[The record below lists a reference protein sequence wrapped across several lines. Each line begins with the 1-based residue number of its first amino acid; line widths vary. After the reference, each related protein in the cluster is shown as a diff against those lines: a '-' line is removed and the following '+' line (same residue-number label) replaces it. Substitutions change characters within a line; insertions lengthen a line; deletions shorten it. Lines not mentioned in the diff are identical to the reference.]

1 MTFLG
6 AESMNPV
13 ALQIGTL
20 IGLFIKEKD
29 GYLFNN
35 KWFNNPWDYI
45 SAIPSNPQMLELL
58 TTLMTSAEG
67 NAVGVSRTMLN
78 RTWYPILNPLAGDG
92 NNDTPTGIYIVAT
105 KPVDGVPTE
114 LGIGSLYEWKYES
127 FSILPYAYFP
137 ILKLPATKS
146 GSFAFIL
153 GQDGHPVETGI
164 NITGSNG
171 VFNTGNGLASLS
183 FDGFQAASE
192 IYFKEGK
199 YPSLNLT
206 FLNLKLPGEKQG
218 SNRSLFDLI
227 YNASVQQSITVALSV
242 LGSQLSQLEGGA
254 ATAGKMINSILE
266 LLGLLGPVP
275 GIDWEALV
283 KDPSAAAR
291 VFTLW
296 LQNIGNDNAILKE
309 WLNDWY
315 CLFNGIEA
323 GDKMY
328 VTGDGTRAKPF
339 NVKLLSAKFA
349 DTMSVNF
356 AFTFAALKTPAG
368 ILQLFPGF
376 NIGTSPILPIASMP
390 EFGITVSAEVE
401 VLRYDINTQNGG
413 AASITL
419 FPGYSI
425 MATAANTVPGKPLFA
440 VADLVRTG
448 GVADDPN
455 PPGLSL
461 GSMNIGFVYDKDTA
475 TSAVPSPN
483 FRLYEVQTAIGAW
496 PLIDLSNFNVEALE
510 QAIAPAVSAAIKA
523 FFGNDKYALAFT
535 AVLGIDPPSSYQGEW
550 PLKNKMLLSPEELPL
565 LIKNPFAAIGA
576 YYSRCLTTKDANDK
590 PLFEYLVPDYSTLL
604 GSESTTVVGKG
615 TEKDPWQIQLF
626 KVGTADIKL
635 AMWNPDTD
643 LLAMAFDFSIPL
655 PFSAVTAVFNLRAA
669 IMVMQ
674 LPGNQ
679 GQGTWNAAWMQ
690 AVTGKL
696 AIRSSKDEKL
706 QTPSLGGVSIAATDV
721 YVQGG
726 WKNTGSFFVVAGIDE
741 LQMNSSA
748 GVVQLG
754 NIEFST
760 VGWGVEQ
767 LKQFAPA
774 IVNGLGLLMLENG
787 GTIGVLITTTLGML
801 PNLNKIFDGHEHPE
815 YKFPIPEYF
824 ILPEGWPI
832 FTLIDFANPWNDVH
846 EQLSSL
852 FRNGDFM
859 NPLMQ
864 LVGWGLTGIL
874 PGAPDIIPIGTLGD
888 PWSVTIPEAW
898 NIELLAWVQDGQA
911 GVGVQ
916 KQLAVSASENVEIAS
931 VIRLDVPTFYVLPQK
946 VHLNLPDNRRV
957 LMGRAIFEADNHP
970 SLSFVNHIQNP
981 DIPAPLIDAGGLVID
996 KVQFGFFVQL
1006 INGELA
1012 LIPIFRFLHSRLK
1025 DTEVFRDIE
1034 LIPVPGKPQ
1043 FTSNDAMDAF
1053 NSLVNAMMD
1062 KLSDTIQ
1069 KEGFKQLQAFL
1080 DVLQLYNMLDVM
1092 IDEDTKA
1099 KTYSF
1104 NPGGWASL
1112 LANPGG
1118 YLFQRTK
1125 EILQTGQLCAD
1136 LIKAVAQL
1144 VGREDFKLPAVWQG
1158 LQYLLQSLD
1167 LVKEYSGYFIP
1178 QFNAWLALFNRPI
1191 EYLSASVSKLFN
1203 SPDLIKEL
1211 VTNISKLISLSKD
1224 ENDLRKFF
1232 SVDTSGYIITITI
1245 PTDKIIS
1252 IGDELRLFFDMVIDV
1267 NALTITNSLALG
1279 TNTLDSALAFQWT
1292 PAYKDGKLTNDF
1304 GFYLITLPG
1313 SPQAFAPLQL
1323 WPFPEDKQKYIQQIG
1338 YQVPMTLL
1346 SSFSVKYLNDYVAPQ
1361 NPAVNNIFK
1370 VLGLTSTV
1378 EGKELIRPLTGIFM
1392 NPVGWLLSPE
1402 VLGNGSGSVDLTKL
1416 GHLLYA
1422 VTGAVV
1428 IKNGDIELK
1437 GYEHEG
1443 KKDGVQLTGLPW
1455 GVSFYVFANTE
1466 EGANLG
1472 GAFSPT
1478 LPSPAPQI
1486 KLTGGIGFGTP
1497 NGVAVSGSIDMSYNL
1512 GKGSTGTTDNTL
1524 GIKAAYAKRAF
1535 TLTAYANSNEY
1546 ALLPFGGLNQF
1557 LNEGIAG
1564 VLLTI
1569 IGDKLFAA
1577 YHDYVIK
1584 NPTTPLKTF
1593 VESIETVT
1601 GITDGTKLFNFF
1613 DAIYKDPLGQFTEAN
1628 IVKTLPNINKFVTQ
1642 ILTLKG
1648 FKVTDDNKLLI
1659 YEHTFESL
1667 PGAKVVMKIGLD
1679 TIGGKNVFGIWLEPV
1694 ATFSWIAFGL
1704 NKTGVGVVM
1713 PVDYQNPQIQYEVN
1727 IAVGAN
1733 FTSFGIPNSPEPVLT
1748 FGLSGNLASLNGPN
1762 LKFYPVKVSNDTGTL
1777 LIELLPN
1784 PQLQIVG
1791 RQNVTTEQ
1799 WMINFGVDFLVPFAA
1814 NMALGVTAI
1823 KNWLN
1828 TAKIGNVTGIPGK
1841 VLVDWGLLVKETD
1854 KYYLANLKTAFNLN
1868 DPIGIVT
1875 KLIFSALN
1883 LLDGQLVVPIKGHG
1897 IYVQSEKK
1905 GDQTRYG
1912 LRIQITDI
1920 EVGSSQDKDGSKL
1933 TFQLG
1938 KYYGSQD
1945 KDNNWTGLKSEPGVV
1960 VYFIN
1965 RNTVSNSMSFMPK
1978 FELISIGLDF
1988 GGANAQSPLINTKGV
2003 TIQKIEPRV
2012 YVSLDF
2018 DGSITTD
2025 FGAGVMLY
2033 SIGVPLGPGF
2043 DNQGANSNP
2052 VAQNLLSSGGD
2063 KGKTDAINPSFSVS
2077 TSYVYNSGEFNL
2089 QLYDAQGMPT
2099 SKVWISIMR
2108 AFGPL
2113 QCRKVGIGWKSDN
2126 QEKRLDFLFD
2136 GQVSLAGLMA
2146 NLVELDIG
2154 IPVSDPTDFSKYS
2167 LDLAGLDV
2175 SYNAGSVTI
2184 GGGFLKD
2191 DSEGYVQYTGQA
2203 VIQTSGFGIGA
2214 FGSYALIDKHPSL
2227 FIFAYLN
2234 APLGGPPFFFVNGL
2248 SGGFGYNRTINIPPA
2263 NQIENFPFV
2272 AGIENPVALGGKDGQ
2287 PPSAEEAL
2295 RALGTKIVPPQLG
2308 SYWVAAGIMFSSFQ
2322 LINSKAV
2329 LMVIFGNDFEI
2340 ALLGLSGMVL
2350 PKKGKTYVGAQ
2361 IAFKVTYKM
2370 STGLLAMEAVLTS
2383 NSYVIDP
2390 NCKLT
2395 GGLAFYVWFKD
2406 QSSTGAR
2413 AGEFVFTLGGYNPAF
2428 KKPDYFPD
2436 EPRLGFSWS
2445 LGDVTIKGGAYF
2457 ALTPSAVMAGGSLEA
2472 VYKSGNLKAW
2482 FTAYADFLI
2491 MWNPFYYDIRVGVS
2505 VGASYTVKFIWTT
2518 TFKVELGADVHIW
2531 GPAMAGSATVHWWV
2545 ISFTVRFGATSS
2557 GPNDSRIID
2566 WNEFNPYFL
2575 PKDQAPAAPPQQQPE
2590 TALLRKSNAG
2600 VKTAAQDAVPVQQV
2614 SHIKQSAG
2622 LIKEL
2627 PNPNADVSK
2636 VSPSLWQITADGFA
2650 FNVSTIVPLNSITI
2664 NGIAQP
2670 ITSDVKFGIRP
2681 MGSVVFG
2688 KPGQMS
2694 TLDFKLYYN
2703 TDEYKDL
2710 KNWAFA
2716 AELNGVPES
2725 LWGTV
2730 NNGKTAVDSK
2740 IIPGALVGLSAK
2752 VISAEDN
2759 LPKGG
2764 PPMFPL
2770 SNLGYAAWAW
2780 RKLTLADNP
2789 QLHPASPAIQ
2799 TTTSLRVIED
2809 TVMKDDVVKVR
2820 TAVLN
2825 AVVSAGINVLTDGRL
2840 DQMAAYAISTFQSF
2854 PMLGELGSLGYQK
2867 ILTAADTRTFK
2878 RAAPAQLRSEPII
2891 PVPVTTKAVIV
2902 QYARPELPTPVFMA
2916 ASLTDIKRV
2925 RPVKGMMYHDDIK
2938 NHLLFSAAKQGSRL
2952 RSASDD
2958 NKQEHELYP
2967 GVSVIMD
2974 VDPYGPA
2981 ATIEFNGELPLFAS
2995 WFDEHNQLIGS
3006 ELLQA
3011 NKQLPE
3017 GVCSIILIGINT
3029 EILQL
3034 PYAYGWHT
3042 TSQLTLV
3049 NPNALIGTGVIVI
3062 PDSPIRIDSHGTSH
3076 SYGLITGEK
3085 MAENN
3090 RIVRDEKSVQAGI
3103 KTIMRSELRTIAV
3116 LAEKKQDADF
3126 DSSTIEVEVRIDNAG
3141 IPEYRKLQASAVI
3154 NGLNEAAVLFD
3165 IPSGTGHS
3173 YNTVYAQPLGNAFI
3187 TGVFGLQ
3194 ESVQEV
3200 EQQWEQ
3206 IVLQPAIPYPYV
3218 MPQKHTLITI
3228 SQA

>member
-6 AESMNPV
+6 AESMNPI

-35 KWFNNPWDYI
+35 AWFNNPWDHI

-58 TTLMTSAEG
+58 TTLMSSAEA

-78 RTWYPILNPLAGDG
+78 RTWYPILNPITGEG
-92 NNDTPTGIYIVAT
+92 ENDKPTGIYIVAT
-105 KPVDGVPTE
+105 KPVEGVPTE
-114 LGIGSLYEWKYES
+114 LGVGSLYEWKYDS

-137 ILKLPATKS
+137 VIKLPANKTD
-146 GSFAFIL
+146 SFSFIL
-153 GQDGHPVETGI
+153 GTDGHPVETGI

-171 VFNTGNGLASLS
+171 VFNTGNGIASLS

-192 IYFKEGK
+192 IYFQQGK

-242 LGSQLSQLEGGA
+242 LGSQLAQFPGAA

-275 GIDWEALV
+275 GIDWAALV

-296 LQNIGNDNAILKE
+296 LQNIGNDNAILKK

-315 CLFNGIEA
+315 CLFNGLDSSL
-323 GDKMY
+323 DKMY
-328 VTGDGTRAKPF
+328 VTGEGTRAKPF
-339 NVKLLSAKFA
+339 DVTLLSAKFT

-356 AFTFAALKTPAG
+356 AFTFATVKTPAG

-376 NIGTSPILPIASMP
+376 NISTSPILPIQSMP
-390 EFGITVSAEVE
+390 EFGITLSAEVE
-401 VLRYDINTQNGG
+401 VLRYDINTQSGG
-413 AASITL
+413 AATITL

-440 VADLVRTG
+440 VADLVNTG
-448 GVADDPN
+448 GVVDNAN
-455 PPGLSL
+455 PPGLSV
-461 GSMNIGFVYDKDTA
+461 GSMNIGFVYDKETA
-475 TSAVPSPN
+475 VSAVPSPN

-496 PLIDLSNFNVEALE
+496 PLIDLSNFNVQTLE
-510 QAIAPAVSAAIKA
+510 QAIGPAVSKAIKS
-523 FFGNDKYALAFT
+523 FFGEDNTYARAFT
-535 AVLGIDPPSSYQGEW
+535 AILGIDPPSTYVGEW

-576 YYSRCLTTKDANDK
+576 YYSRCLTTKDSKDK
-590 PLFEYLVPDYSTLL
+590 PLFEYLVPDFSTLL
-604 GSESTTVVGKG
+604 GSENSNVIGKG
-615 TEKDPWQIQLF
+615 TEKEPWQIQIL
-626 KVGTADIKL
+626 KVGTADISL
-635 AMWNPDTD
+635 AMWNPGTD

-655 PFSAVTAVFNLRAA
+655 PFSAITAVFGLRAA

-674 LPGNQ
+674 LPGNE
-679 GQGTWNAAWMQ
+679 GKGTWNAAWMQ

-696 AIRSSKDEKL
+696 AIKDSKNEKL
-706 QTPSLGGVSIAATDV
+706 QTPSLGGVSIAAADV
-721 YVQGG
+721 FVQGG
-726 WKNTGSFFVVAGIDE
+726 WKNTGSFFVVAGIDK
-741 LQMNSSA
+741 LQLNSSA
-748 GVVQLG
+748 GVVELG
-754 NIEFST
+754 DIEFST
-760 VGWGVEQ
+760 VGWGVDQ

-787 GTIGVLITTTLGML
+787 GTIGVLVTTTLGML
-801 PNLNKIFDGHEHPE
+801 PNLNKIFDGQEHPE

-824 ILPEGWPI
+824 ILPANWPVLSV
-832 FTLIDFANPWNDVH
+832 TDFANPWNNVRK
-846 EQLSSL
+846 QLSAL
-852 FRNGDFM
+852 FSNGDFM

-864 LVGWGLTGIL
+864 LVGWGITGVL
-874 PGAPDIIPIGTLGD
+874 PGAPDIVPIGTLSD
-888 PWSVTIPEAW
+888 PWSVTIPEVW
-898 NIELLAWVQDGQA
+898 DIELLTWVQNGQA

-916 KQLAVSASENVEIAS
+916 KQMSVSASKNVQLAS
-931 VIRLDVPTFYVLPQK
+931 VLRLDVPAFMLEGHSGPTNNYP
-946 VHLNLPDNRRV
+946 
-957 LMGRAIFEADNHP
+957 G
-970 SLSFVNHIQNP
+970 LSFVNLLQNP
-981 DIPAPLIDAGGLVID
+981 NIPAPLVEMGGLVID
-996 KVQFGFFVQL
+996 KVQFGVFVQL
-1006 INGELA
+1006 VDGELK

-1025 DTEVFRDIE
+1025 VTEVFRDIE

-1043 FTSNDAMDAF
+1043 FTSNDAIDAF
-1053 NSLVNAMMD
+1053 NSLVNAMME

-1069 KEGFKQLQAFL
+1069 KEGFTQLQAFL
-1080 DVLQLYNMLDVM
+1080 DILQLYGMLDVM
-1092 IDEDTKA
+1092 IDVDTKA

-1104 NPGGWASL
+1104 NPGGWASML
-1112 LANPGG
+1112 SNPGG
-1118 YLFQRTK
+1118 YLFQRSK
-1125 EILQTGQLCAD
+1125 EILVTGQLCAD
-1136 LIKAVAQL
+1136 LMKAVAQL
-1144 VGREDFKLPAVWQG
+1144 LGYQNFQLPAVWQG
-1158 LQYLLQSLD
+1158 VQYLLQSLD
-1167 LVKEYSGYFIP
+1167 LMKQYSGFFVP
-1178 QFNAWLALFNRPI
+1178 QFNAWLAFFNNPI
-1191 EYLSASVSKLFN
+1191 DYLRVTVSKLFN
-1203 SPDLIKEL
+1203 SPDMIKEL
-1211 VTNISKLISLSKD
+1211 VTNISKLAMMQKN

-1232 SVDTSGYIITITI
+1232 TVDSSGYIITITI
-1245 PTDKIIS
+1245 PAEKIITL
-1252 IGDELRLFFDMVIDV
+1252 GDDLQLFFDMVIDV
-1267 NALTITNSLALG
+1267 NALTITNSVALG
-1279 TNTLDSALAFQWT
+1279 TNTLDSAIAFQWI
-1292 PAYKDGKLTNDF
+1292 PGFKDGYLTNDF
-1304 GFYLITLPG
+1304 GFYLTTIPG
-1313 SPQAFAPLQL
+1313 APQAFPPLRL

-1346 SSFSVKYLNDYVAPQ
+1346 SSFSVKYLNDFVVPQ

-1402 VLGNGSGSVDLTKL
+1402 VLGNGLGSVDLTKL
-1416 GHLLYA
+1416 GHLLYSIA
-1422 VTGAVV
+1422 GAAV
-1428 IKNGDIELK
+1428 IKNGNIELK
-1437 GYEHEG
+1437 GYEHDG

-1455 GVSFYVFANTE
+1455 GVSFFVFANTQ

-1472 GAFSPT
+1472 GAFSPE

-1486 KLTGGIGFGTP
+1486 KLTGGVGFGTP

-1512 GKGSTGTTDNTL
+1512 GKSSSGGNDNTL

-1535 TLTAYANSNEY
+1535 TLTAYANTNEY
-1546 ALLPFGGLNQF
+1546 LLLPFGGLNQF
-1557 LNEGIAG
+1557 LNEGTVG
-1564 VLLTI
+1564 VLLNI

-1577 YHDYVIK
+1577 YHDYVAK
-1584 NPTTPLKTF
+1584 NPTTPLKPF
-1593 VESIETVT
+1593 VDSIELLT
-1601 GITDGTKLFNFF
+1601 GIVDGTTLFNFF

-1628 IVKTLPNINKFVTQ
+1628 IVKTLPNINKFVTD
-1642 ILTLKG
+1642 ILTLQG
-1648 FKVTDDNKLLI
+1648 FSVSGDNKLLI
-1659 YEHTFESL
+1659 YEHTFQSV
-1667 PGAKVVMKIGLD
+1667 PGAKVVMRIGLD
-1679 TIGGKNVFGIWLEPV
+1679 TIGQNKVFGIWLEPV
-1694 ATFSWIAFGL
+1694 AKFSWIWFGL

-1713 PVDYQNPQIQYEVN
+1713 PVNYQSPQIQYEVN
-1727 IAVGAN
+1727 IGVGAN

-1748 FGLSGNLASLNGPN
+1748 FGLNGSLSTLNGPN
-1762 LKFYPVKVSNDTGTL
+1762 LKFYPVKVSTDPGTL

-1814 NMALGVTAI
+1814 NMALGVAAV

-1841 VLVDWGLLVKETD
+1841 VLVDWGLLVKQND
-1854 KYYLANLKTAFNLN
+1854 SYYLANLKTAFNLN
-1868 DPIGIVT
+1868 DPVGIVT

-1883 LLDGQLVVPIKGHG
+1883 LLDGQRVVAIKDHG
-1897 IYVQSEKK
+1897 IYVQSQKT
-1905 GDQTRYG
+1905 GDVTRYG

-1920 EVGSSQDKDGSKL
+1920 AVTTSQDKDGSKL
-1933 TFQLG
+1933 LFQLG
-1938 KYYGSQD
+1938 KYYGDQN
-1945 KDNNWTGLKSEPGVV
+1945 KDSNWTGLKSEPGFV
-1960 VYFIN
+1960 VYFIS
-1965 RNTVSNSMSFMPK
+1965 RNSVSNTMGFMPK

-1988 GGANAQSPLINTKGV
+1988 TGANAQSPLINTKGV
-2003 TIQKIEPRV
+2003 TIQAVEPRV

-2018 DGSITTD
+2018 DGTIKKD

-2043 DNQGANSNP
+2043 DNQGKSSNP
-2052 VAQNLLSSGGD
+2052 VAQNLLTSGGD
-2063 KGKTDAINPSFSVS
+2063 KGKTEAINPSFSVS
-2077 TSYVYNSGEFNL
+2077 ASYVYNAQAFNL
-2089 QLYDAQGMPT
+2089 QLYDANGLPT
-2099 SKVWISIMR
+2099 NKVWISIMR

-2113 QCRKVGIGWKSDN
+2113 QCRKVGIGWKSSD

-2154 IPVSDPTDFSKYS
+2154 IPISDPTNFEKYS

-2175 SYNAGSVTI
+2175 SYNAGAVTI

-2191 DSEGYVQYTGQA
+2191 DTAGYIQYTGQA
-2203 VIQTSGFGIGA
+2203 LIQTSGFGIGA

-2263 NQIENFPFV
+2263 SQIENFPFV
-2272 AGIENPVALGGKDGQ
+2272 AGIENPASLGGKDGKA
-2287 PPSAEEAL
+2287 PTAEEAL

-2308 SYWVAAGIMFSSFQ
+2308 SYWIAAGVMFSSFQ

-2340 ALLGLSGMVL
+2340 ALVGLSGMVL

-2361 IAFKVTYKM
+2361 IAFKVTYKV

-2390 NCKLT
+2390 NCRLT

-2406 QSSTGAR
+2406 QIDTGAK

-2428 KKPDYFPD
+2428 KKPLYFPD

-2531 GPAMAGSATVHWWV
+2531 GPAMAGTATVHWWV

-2557 GPNDSRIID
+2557 GPNDTRIIEWKD
-2566 WNEFNPYFL
+2566 FNPYFL
-2575 PKDQAPAAPPQQQPE
+2575 PQDQKPAAPPQQQPE
-2590 TALLRKSNAG
+2590 STVLRRSNAG
-2600 VKTAAQDAVPVQQV
+2600 VSTAAQETLPVQQV
-2614 SHIKQSAG
+2614 SHIKQTAG

-2627 PNPNADVSK
+2627 PNPNTEVSK
-2636 VSPSLWQITADGFA
+2636 TSPALWQITADGFA
-2650 FNVSTIVPLNSITI
+2650 FVVTTVVPLNTITI
-2664 NGIAQP
+2664 NGLAQP

-2681 MGSVVFG
+2681 MGNVVFG

-2710 KNWAFA
+2710 RNWGFT

-2730 NNGKTAVDSK
+2730 NDGKTAIDSK
-2740 IIPGALVGLSAK
+2740 IIPGALVGLSAR
-2752 VISAEDN
+2752 VTSAEDS

-2770 SNLGYAAWAW
+2770 TNLGYAAWAW

-2789 QLHPASPAIQ
+2789 QLHPASPAVQ
-2799 TTTSLRVIED
+2799 TTTSLKVIED
-2809 TVMKDDVVKVR
+2809 TVMTDTVVSVR
-2820 TAVLN
+2820 TAILN

-2840 DQMAAYAISTFQSF
+2840 DQMAAYATNTFQSF
-2854 PMLGELGSLGYQK
+2854 PMLGQLGSLGYLK
-2867 ILTAADTRTFK
+2867 PPDTMGVRTFK
-2878 RAAPAQLRSEPII
+2878 RAVRSAQAKNEPAIPI
-2891 PVPVTTKAVIV
+2891 PVHTKALII
-2902 QYARPELPTPVFMA
+2902 QYARPELATPVFMA
-2916 ASLTDIKRV
+2916 ASLTDIKLV
-2925 RPVKGMMYHDDIK
+2925 RPVKGTMYNTEIS
-2938 NHLLFSAAKQGSRL
+2938 HLSVFNAAKQGRML
-2952 RSASDD
+2952 QALTDE
-2958 NKQEHELYP
+2958 NKQEYDLHP
-2967 GVSVIMD
+2967 GVSVMID
-2974 VDPYGPA
+2974 VDPNGA
-2981 ATIEFNGELPLFAS
+2981 APTLEFNGELPLFAS
-2995 WFDEHNQLIGS
+2995 WYDVHNQLLGS
-3006 ELLQA
+3006 ELLRAGMQFP
-3011 NKQLPE
+3011 Q
-3017 GVCSIILIGINT
+3017 GVCSIILAGVNT
-3029 EILQL
+3029 ELLKL
-3034 PYAYGWHT
+3034 PYAFGWHT

-3049 NPNALIGTGVIVI
+3049 NPNALTGTGAIVI
-3062 PDSPIRIDSHGTSH
+3062 PDGPIRVMNNGTSNG
-3076 SYGLITGEK
+3076 YGLITGQK
-3085 MAENN
+3085 MAESN
-3090 RIVRDEKSVQAGI
+3090 RIASGETSIQAGF
-3103 KTIMRSELRTIAV
+3103 KTLLPSELRTIAV
-3116 LAEKKQDADF
+3116 LADKKKDIDF
-3126 DSSTIEVEVRIDNAG
+3126 DPNSIEVEMRIDNAG
-3141 IPEYRKLQASAVI
+3141 VPEYRKLQGSAVI
-3154 NGLNEAAVLFD
+3154 NGLLEAAVLFEV
-3165 IPSGTGHS
+3165 PANTGYS
-3173 YNTVYAQPLGNAFI
+3173 YNLVYAKPLSNAFI
-3187 TGVFGLQ
+3187 TGVLGLQ
-3194 ESVQEV
+3194 ENVSEVQEN
-3200 EQQWEQ
+3200 WEQ
-3206 IVLQPAIPYPYV
+3206 VVLQPAIPYPYTV
-3218 MPQKHTLITI
+3218 PQKHTIITI

>member
-1 MTFLG
+1 MTFLS

-35 KWFNNPWDYI
+35 AWFNNPWDYI

-58 TTLMTSAEG
+58 TTLMTSAEA

-78 RTWYPILNPLAGDG
+78 RTWYPILNPTTGDG
-92 NNDTPTGIYIVAT
+92 GNDKPTGIYIVTT

-114 LGIGSLYEWKYES
+114 LGIGSLYEWKYDS

-137 ILKLPATKS
+137 IIKLPATRS
-146 GSFAFIL
+146 GNFSFIL
-153 GQDGHPVETGI
+153 GTDGHPVETGI

-171 VFNTGNGLASLS
+171 FFNTGNGIASLS

-192 IYFKEGK
+192 IYFQQGK

-218 SNRSLFDLI
+218 TNRSLFDLI

-242 LGSQLSQLEGGA
+242 LGSQLSQFSGAA

-283 KDPSAAAR
+283 KDPAAAGR

-296 LQNIGNDNAILKE
+296 LQNIGNNNTILKT

-328 VTGDGTRAKPF
+328 VTGDGTRSKPF
-339 NVKLLSAKFA
+339 NVALLSAKIT
-349 DTMSVNF
+349 DTMSVDF

-376 NIGTSPILPIASMP
+376 KIGTSPILPITSMP
-390 EFGITVSAEVE
+390 EFGITISAEVE

-413 AASITL
+413 AASINL

-440 VADLVRTG
+440 VADLVNTG
-448 GVADDPN
+448 GVVDNAN
-455 PPGLSL
+455 PPGLSV
-461 GSMNIGFVYDKDTA
+461 GSMNIGFVYDKETA
-475 TSAVPSPN
+475 TSNVPSPN
-483 FRLYEVQTAIGAW
+483 FRLYEVQTAIGTW
-496 PLIDLSNFNVEALE
+496 PLIDLSNFNAQAIE
-510 QAIAPAVSAAIKA
+510 QAIGPAVSAAIKA
-523 FFGNDKYALAFT
+523 FFGDSKYSKAFT
-535 AVLGIDPPSSYQGEW
+535 SVLGIDPPSSYAGEW

-576 YYSRCLTTKDANDK
+576 YYSRCLTTKDSKDK
-590 PLFEYLVPDYSTLL
+590 PLFEYMVPDFSTLL
-604 GSESTTVVGKG
+604 GSEDTVVVGKG
-615 TEKDPWQIQLF
+615 TEKEPWQIQLL
-626 KVGTADIKL
+626 KVGTADIRL
-635 AMWNPDTD
+635 AMWNPGTD
-643 LLAMAFDFSIPL
+643 LLAMAFDFSVPL
-655 PFSAVTAVFNLRAA
+655 PFSVVKAEFALRAA

-674 LPGNQ
+674 LPGNE
-679 GQGTWNAAWMQ
+679 GKGTWNAAWMQ

-696 AIRSSKDEKL
+696 TIKDANNEKL

-726 WKNTGSFFVVAGIDE
+726 WKNAQSFFVVAGIDG
-741 LQMNSSA
+741 LQLNSSA
-748 GVVQLG
+748 GTVQLG

-760 VGWGVEQ
+760 VGWSVEQ

-824 ILPEGWPI
+824 ILPANWPVLNI
-832 FTLIDFANPWNDVH
+832 TDFANPWNNVRK
-846 EQLSSL
+846 QLSAL
-852 FRNGDFM
+852 FSNGDFM

-864 LVGWGLTGIL
+864 LVGWGLTDVL
-874 PGAPDIIPIGTLGD
+874 PGAPDVVPVGTLAD
-888 PWSVTIPEAW
+888 PWSVTIPEVW
-898 NIELLAWVQDGQA
+898 NIELLAWVQNGQA

-916 KQLAVSASENVEIAS
+916 KRLSVSASKNVQLAS
-931 VIRLDVPTFYVLPQK
+931 VLRLDVPSFMLEGQSGPTNNYP
-946 VHLNLPDNRRV
+946 
-957 LMGRAIFEADNHP
+957 G
-970 SLSFVNHIQNP
+970 LSFVNLIQNP
-981 DIPAPLIDAGGLVID
+981 NIPAPLVDLGGLVID
-996 KVQFGFFVQL
+996 KVQFGAFVQL
-1006 INGELA
+1006 VDGELK
-1012 LIPIFRFLHSRLK
+1012 LIPIFRFLNSRLK
-1025 DTEVFRDIE
+1025 KDEILRDIE

-1043 FTSNDAMDAF
+1043 FTSNDAIDAF
-1053 NSLVNAMMD
+1053 NSLVNAMME
-1062 KLSDTIQ
+1062 KLSDTIE
-1069 KEGFKQLQAFL
+1069 KEGFTQLQAFL
-1080 DVLQLYNMLDVM
+1080 DILQLYGMLDVM
-1092 IDEDTKA
+1092 IDEDTKK

-1104 NPGGWASL
+1104 NPGGWASML
-1112 LANPGG
+1112 SNPGG
-1118 YLFQRTK
+1118 YLFQRSK
-1125 EILQTGQLCAD
+1125 EILNTGQLCAD
-1136 LIKAVAQL
+1136 LMKAVAQL
-1144 VGREDFKLPAVWQG
+1144 LGKQDFKLPAVWQG
-1158 LQYLLQSLD
+1158 VQYLLESLG
-1167 LVKEYSGYFIP
+1167 LMKEYSGYFVP
-1178 QFNAWLALFNRPI
+1178 QFNAWLAFFNKPI
-1191 EYLSASVSKLFN
+1191 DYLQVTVSKLFN
-1203 SPDLIKEL
+1203 SPDMIREL
-1211 VTNISKLISLSKD
+1211 VTNISKLAMMQKT
-1224 ENDLRKFF
+1224 ENDLSKFF
-1232 SVDTSGYIITITI
+1232 TVDSSGYIITISI

-1252 IGDELRLFFDMVIDV
+1252 IGDDLQLFFDMVIDV
-1267 NALTITNSLALG
+1267 NALTITNRVALG
-1279 TNTLDSALAFQWT
+1279 TNTLDSAIAFQWV
-1292 PAYKDGKLTNDF
+1292 PSFKNGYLTNDF

-1313 SPQAFAPLQL
+1313 TPQAFEPLQL
-1323 WPFPEDKQKYIQQIG
+1323 WPFPEDKVKYVQQIG
-1338 YQVPMTLL
+1338 FQVPMTLL
-1346 SSFSVKYLNDYVAPQ
+1346 SSFSVKYLNDFVVPQ

-1370 VLGLTSTV
+1370 VLGLTSTM

-1402 VLGNGSGSVDLTKL
+1402 VLGNGLGSVDLTKL
-1416 GHLLYA
+1416 GNLLYA
-1422 VTGAVV
+1422 VAGATV
-1428 IKNGDIELK
+1428 IKNGNIELK
-1437 GYEHEG
+1437 GYEHDG

-1455 GVSFYVFANTE
+1455 GVRFYVFANTA

-1472 GAFSPT
+1472 GSFMPT
-1478 LPSPAPQI
+1478 LPLPAPQI
-1486 KLTGGIGFGTP
+1486 KLTGGVGFGTP

-1512 GKGSTGTTDNTL
+1512 GKGSSGTGTDNIL

-1535 TLTAYANSNEY
+1535 TLTAYANANQY
-1546 ALLPFGGLNQF
+1546 LLLPFGGLNQF
-1557 LNEGIAG
+1557 LNAGTAG

-1577 YHDYVIK
+1577 YNAYVEK

-1593 VESIETVT
+1593 VTSIETLT
-1601 GITDGTKLFNFF
+1601 GITNGTTMFNFF
-1613 DAIYKDPLGQFTEAN
+1613 NAIYQDPLGQFTEAN
-1628 IVKTLPNINKFVTQ
+1628 IVKTLPNINKFLTE

-1648 FKVTDDNKLLI
+1648 FSVTGDNKLLI
-1659 YEHTFESL
+1659 YQPNISIQ
-1667 PGAKVVMKIGLD
+1667 GAKVVMRIGLD
-1679 TIGGKNVFGIWLEPV
+1679 NIGQNKVFGIWLEPV
-1694 ATFSWIAFGL
+1694 AKFSWISFGL
-1704 NKTGVGVVM
+1704 SKTGVGVVM
-1713 PVDYQNPQIQYEVN
+1713 PVNYTSPQIQYEVN
-1727 IAVGAN
+1727 IGVGAN
-1733 FTSFGIPNSPEPVLT
+1733 FSTFGIPNSPEPVLT
-1748 FGLSGNLASLNGPN
+1748 FGLSGSLSTLNGPN
-1762 LKFYPVKVSNDTGTL
+1762 LKFYPVKVSTDPGTL
-1777 LIELLPN
+1777 LIEILPN
-1784 PQLQIVG
+1784 PKLQIVG

-1814 NMALGVTAI
+1814 NMALGVTAV

-1828 TAKIGNVTGIPGK
+1828 TAKIGDVVGIPGK
-1841 VLVDWGLLVKETD
+1841 VLVDWGLLVKQND
-1854 KYYLANLKTAFNLN
+1854 SYYLANLKTAFNLN
-1868 DPIGIVT
+1868 DPVGIVT

-1883 LLDGQLVVPIKGHG
+1883 LLDGQRVVPIGTNG
-1897 IYVQSEKK
+1897 IYVQSQKT
-1905 GDQTRYG
+1905 GDVSRYG

-1920 EVGSSQDKDGSKL
+1920 AVGASQDKDGSKL
-1933 TFQLG
+1933 SFQLG
-1938 KYYGSQD
+1938 KYYGAQD
-1945 KDNNWTGLKSEPGVV
+1945 KDNNWTGLKSEPGFV
-1960 VYFIN
+1960 VYFIS
-1965 RNTVSNSMSFMPK
+1965 RNSVSNAMSFMPK

-1988 GGANAQSPLINTKGV
+1988 KGANDQSPLINTKGV
-2003 TIQKIEPRV
+2003 SIKEIEPRV

-2018 DGSITTD
+2018 DGTIKTD

-2043 DNQGANSNP
+2043 NNQGGSTNP
-2052 VAQNLLSSGGD
+2052 VAQNLVTSGGD
-2063 KGKTDAINPSFSVS
+2063 KGKTEAINPSFSVS
-2077 TSYVYNSGEFNL
+2077 ASYVYNAKAFNL
-2089 QLYDAQGMPT
+2089 QLYDAKGLPT
-2099 SKVWISIMR
+2099 DKVWISIMR

-2113 QCRKVGIGWKSDN
+2113 QCRKVGIGWKSSS

-2146 NLVELDIG
+2146 NLIELDIG
-2154 IPVSDPTDFSKYS
+2154 IPISDPTNFSKYS

-2175 SYNAGSVTI
+2175 SYNAGAVTI

-2191 DSEGYVQYTGQA
+2191 STAGYVQYTGQA
-2203 VIQTSGFGIGA
+2203 LIQTATFGIGA
-2214 FGSYALIDKHPSL
+2214 FGSYALIDNHPSL

-2234 APLGGPPFFFVNGL
+2234 APMGGPPFFFVNGL
-2248 SGGFGYNRTINIPPA
+2248 SGGFGYNRGINIPPVA
-2263 NQIENFPFV
+2263 QIENFPFV
-2272 AGIENPVALGGKDGQ
+2272 AGIENPAALGGKDGKA
-2287 PPSAEEAL
+2287 PTAEEAL
-2295 RALGTKIVPPQLG
+2295 KTLGTKTVPPKLG
-2308 SYWVAAGIMFSSFQ
+2308 SYWVAAGVMFSSFQ

-2361 IAFKVTYKM
+2361 IAFKVTYKV

-2390 NCKLT
+2390 NCRLT

-2406 QSSTGAR
+2406 QIDTGAK

-2428 KKPDYFPD
+2428 KKPKYFPD
-2436 EPRLGFSWS
+2436 VPRLGFSWS

-2472 VYKSGNLKAW
+2472 IYRSGNLKAW

-2557 GPNDSRIID
+2557 GPNDTRIID
-2566 WNEFNPYFL
+2566 WKEFNPYFL
-2575 PKDQAPAAPPQQQPE
+2575 PQEQKPAAPPQQQPQN
-2590 TALLRKSNAG
+2590 TLLMRANAG
-2600 VKTAAQDAVPVQQV
+2600 VETAAQETLPVQQV
-2614 SHIKQSAG
+2614 SHIKQTAG

-2627 PNPNADVSK
+2627 PNPDPNVSK
-2636 VSPSLWQITADGFA
+2636 TSPALWQITADGFG
-2650 FNVSTIVPLNSITI
+2650 FVVTTVIPLNSITV
-2664 NGIAQP
+2664 NGLVQP

-2688 KPGQMS
+2688 KPGQQS

-2703 TDEYKDL
+2703 TSEYKDL
-2710 KNWAFA
+2710 KNWAFT

-2730 NNGKTAVDSK
+2730 NNGKTAIDSR
-2740 IIPGALVGLSAK
+2740 IIPGALVGLSAR
-2752 VISAEDN
+2752 VISAEDS

-2789 QLHPASPAIQ
+2789 QLHPKAPAVQ
-2799 TTTSLRVIED
+2799 TTTSLKVIED
-2809 TVMKDDVVKVR
+2809 TVMADNIVKVR
-2820 TAVLN
+2820 VAVLN

-2840 DQMAAYAISTFQSF
+2840 DQMAAYATDTFQSF
-2854 PMLGELGSLGYQK
+2854 PMLGELGSLGYLK
-2867 ILTAADTRTFK
+2867 PMDRLTARTFNRVVK
-2878 RAAPAQLRSEPII
+2878 AAQPKLEPVLSI
-2891 PVPVTTKAVIV
+2891 PVTTKAVIIE
-2902 QYARPELPTPVFMA
+2902 YARPELPTPVFMA
-2916 ASLTDIKRV
+2916 ASLADIKNV
-2925 RPVKGMMYHDDIK
+2925 RPVNGTIY
-2938 NHLLFSAAKQGSRL
+2938 NSETTNETVFNAAKQGNKL
-2952 RSASDD
+2952 RASTGT
-2958 NKQEHELYP
+2958 NSQEHDLYP
-2967 GVSVIMD
+2967 GVAVMIE
-2974 VDPYGPA
+2974 VDPNGA
-2981 ATIEFNGELPLFAS
+2981 APMLQFSGELPVFAS
-2995 WFDEHNQLIGS
+2995 WFDVHNQLLGS
-3006 ELLQA
+3006 ELLNA
-3011 NKQLPE
+3011 SKQLPQ
-3017 GVCSIILIGINT
+3017 GTSSIIAKGVNT
-3029 EILQL
+3029 EVLEL
-3034 PYAYGWHT
+3034 PFAYGWHT

-3049 NPNALIGTGVIVI
+3049 NPNALTATGAIVI
-3062 PDSPIRIDSHGTSH
+3062 PDGPIRVKNGNTSNG
-3076 SYGLITGEK
+3076 YGLITGQK
-3085 MAENN
+3085 MAESN
-3090 RIVRDEKSVQAGI
+3090 RIMSGEKSVQAGI
-3103 KTIMRSELRTIAV
+3103 KTLMPSALKTIAV
-3116 LAEKKQDADF
+3116 LADKQKDIDF
-3126 DSSTIEVEVRIDNAG
+3126 DSSTIEVEIRIDNAG
-3141 IPEYRKLQASAVI
+3141 VPEYRKLQGKAVI
-3154 NGLNEAAVLFD
+3154 NGLMEAAVLYEV
-3165 IPSGTGHS
+3165 PANTGYS
-3173 YNTVYAQPLGNAFI
+3173 YNLVYAKPVGDAFI
-3187 TGVFGLQ
+3187 TGVFGLT
-3194 ESVQEV
+3194 EDVQAV
-3200 EQQWEQ
+3200 EQQWEE
-3206 IVLQPAIPYPYV
+3206 IVLQPAIPYPYTV
-3218 MPQKHTLITI
+3218 PQKHTLITI

>member
-1 MTFLG
+1 MTFLS
-6 AESMNPV
+6 AESMNPI
-13 ALQIGTL
+13 ALQIGSL

-78 RTWYPILNPLAGDG
+78 RTWYPILNPLTGDG
-92 NNDTPTGIYIVAT
+92 GNDKPTGIYIVAT

-114 LGIGSLYEWKYES
+114 LGIGSLYEWKYDS

-137 ILKLPATKS
+137 IIKLPANKE
-146 GSFAFIL
+146 GNFAFIL

-171 VFNTGNGLASLS
+171 VFNTGNGLSSLS

-192 IYFKEGK
+192 IYFQQGK

-275 GIDWEALV
+275 GIDWEAIV
-283 KDPSAAAR
+283 KDPSSAAR

-296 LQNIGNDNAILKE
+296 LQNIGNDNAILKQ

-315 CLFNGIEA
+315 CLFNGINA
-323 GDKMY
+323 DDKMY
-328 VTGDGTRAKPF
+328 VTGDGSRAKPF
-339 NVKLLSAKFA
+339 NVNLLSAKF
-349 DTMSVNF
+349 TENLSVDF

-368 ILQLFPGF
+368 VLQLFPGF
-376 NIGTSPILPIASMP
+376 DISTSPILPIQSMP

-401 VLRYDINTQNGG
+401 VLRYDIDTKNGG
-413 AASITL
+413 AASINL

-440 VADLVRTG
+440 VADLVNIG
-448 GVADDPN
+448 GDVDEAN
-455 PPGLSL
+455 PPGLSV

-475 TSAVPSPN
+475 TSTVPSPN
-483 FRLYEVQTAIGAW
+483 FRLYEVQTSIGAW
-496 PLIDLSNFNVEALE
+496 PLIDLSNFNVETIE
-510 QAIAPAVSAAIKA
+510 KAIGPAVSAAIKA
-523 FFGNDKYALAFT
+523 FFGNDKYAQAFT
-535 AVLGIDPPSSYQGEW
+535 AVLGIDPPTSYTGEW
-550 PLKNKMLLSPEELPL
+550 PLKDKMLLSPEELPL

-576 YYSRCLTTKDANDK
+576 YYSRTLTTKDTNNK
-590 PLFEYLVPDYSTLL
+590 PLFEYLVPAYSTLL

-615 TEKDPWQIQLF
+615 TEKEPWQIQLF
-626 KVGTADIKL
+626 KVGNADIKL
-635 AMWNPDTD
+635 AMWNPDKD
-643 LLAMAFDFSIPL
+643 LLAMAFDFTIPL
-655 PFSAVTAVFNLRAA
+655 PFSVITAVFNLRAA

-674 LPGNQ
+674 LPGSE

-696 AIRSSKDEKL
+696 AIKSSQNEKL

-726 WKNTGSFFVVAGIDE
+726 WKNTGSFFVVAGIEE
-741 LQMNSSA
+741 LQLNSSA
-748 GVVQLG
+748 GDVQLG

-760 VGWGVEQ
+760 VGWSVEQ
-767 LKQFAPA
+767 LKQFTPA
-774 IVNGLGLLMLENG
+774 IINGLGLLMLENG

-801 PNLNKIFDGHEHPE
+801 PNLNKIMDGHEHPE

-824 ILPEGWPI
+824 ILPEGWPVLKV
-832 FTLIDFANPWNDVH
+832 TDFENPWNDVRK
-846 EQLSSL
+846 QLSAL
-852 FRNGDFM
+852 FSNGDFM

-864 LVGWGLTGIL
+864 LVGWGLTGVL
-874 PGAPDIIPIGTLGD
+874 PGAPDVIPVGTMSD
-888 PWSVTIPEAW
+888 PWSVTIPEVW
-898 NIELLAWVQDGQA
+898 DIELLTWVQDGQA
-911 GVGVQ
+911 GVGAQ
-916 KQLAVSASENVEIAS
+916 KRLAVSASENVEIAS
-931 VIRLDVPTFYVLPQK
+931 VIRLDVPSFMLDTSSNAVETVAKNYP
-946 VHLNLPDNRRV
+946 
-957 LMGRAIFEADNHP
+957 A
-970 SLSFVNHIQNP
+970 LSFVTLLQNP
-981 DIPAPLIDAGGLVID
+981 NIPAPLVDAGGLIIG
-996 KVQFGFFVQL
+996 KVQFGVFVELIDGQL
-1006 INGELA
+1006 K
-1012 LIPIFRFLHSRLK
+1012 LIPIFRFLDSRLAV
-1025 DTEVFRDIE
+1025 TEILRDIE

-1043 FTSNDAMDAF
+1043 FTANDAITAF
-1053 NSLVNAMMD
+1053 NSLVNAMME
-1062 KLSDTIQ
+1062 KLSETIQ
-1069 KEGFKQLQAFL
+1069 KEGFTQLQAFL
-1080 DVLQLYNMLDVM
+1080 DVLQLYGMLDVM

-1104 NPGGWASL
+1104 NPGGWDSL

-1136 LIKAVAQL
+1136 LIKALAQL
-1144 VGREDFKLPAVWQG
+1144 VGKQDFKLPAVWQG
-1158 LQYLLQSLD
+1158 VQYLLQSLG

-1178 QFNAWLALFNRPI
+1178 QFNQWLALFNKPI
-1191 EYLSASVSKLFN
+1191 DYLRVTVSKLFN
-1203 SPDLIKEL
+1203 SPELIKEL
-1211 VTNISKLISLSKD
+1211 VTNISKLISVSKD

-1232 SVDTSGYIITITI
+1232 SVDTSGYILTITV

-1252 IGDELRLFFDMVIDV
+1252 IGDELQLFYDMVIDV
-1267 NALTITNSLALG
+1267 NALTITNSVAVG
-1279 TNTLDSALAFQWT
+1279 STTLDSAIAFQWT
-1292 PAYKDGKLTNDF
+1292 PGFKDGYLTNDF
-1304 GFYLITLPG
+1304 GFYLVTLPG
-1313 SPQAFAPLQL
+1313 TPQAFEPLRL
-1323 WPFPEDKQKYIQQIG
+1323 WPFPEDTQKYLQQIG
-1338 YQVPMTLL
+1338 FQVPMTLL
-1346 SSFSVKYLNDYVAPQ
+1346 SSFSVKYLNDFVVPQ

-1378 EGKELIRPLTGIFM
+1378 EGKELVRPLTGIFM

-1402 VLGNGSGSVDLTKL
+1402 VLGNDAGSVDLTKL

-1422 VTGAVV
+1422 ITGAVV
-1428 IKNGDIELK
+1428 IKNGNIELK
-1437 GYEHEG
+1437 GYEHDG
-1443 KKDGVQLTGLPW
+1443 KKDGVLLTGLPW

-1472 GAFSPT
+1472 GNFAPT

-1486 KLTGGIGFGTP
+1486 TLTGGVGFGTP

-1512 GKGSTGTTDNTL
+1512 GKGSDGVTDNTL

-1535 TLTAYANSNEY
+1535 TLTAHANTNEY

-1557 LNEGIAG
+1557 LNEGTAG

-1577 YHDYVIK
+1577 YHAYVAK
-1584 NPTTPLKTF
+1584 NPTTPLKKF
-1593 VESIETVT
+1593 VESIETLT

-1628 IVKTLPNINKFVTQ
+1628 IVKTLPNINKFVTE

-1648 FKVTDDNKLLI
+1648 FTVSENNKLLN
-1659 YEHTFESL
+1659 YEHTFTSL
-1667 PGAKVVMKIGLD
+1667 PGAKVVMRIGLD
-1679 TIGGKNVFGIWLEPV
+1679 TIGTKNVFGIWLEPV
-1694 ATFSWIAFGL
+1694 AKFSWIEFGL
-1704 NKTGVGVVM
+1704 NKTGVGVEM
-1713 PVDYQNPQIQYEVN
+1713 PVNYQSPQIQYEVN
-1727 IAVGAN
+1727 IGVGAN
-1733 FTSFGIPNSPEPVLT
+1733 FTSFGIPNSPEPMLT
-1748 FGLSGNLASLNGPN
+1748 FGLSGNLNTLNGPN
-1762 LKFYPVKVSNDTGTL
+1762 LKFYPVKVSNDAGTL

-1814 NMALGVTAI
+1814 NMALGVTAV

-1841 VLVDWGLLVKETD
+1841 VLVDWGLLVKQNES
-1854 KYYLANLKTAFNLN
+1854 YYLANLKTAFNLN
-1868 DPIGIVT
+1868 DPVGIVT

-1897 IYVQSEKK
+1897 IYVQSEKT
-1905 GDQTRYG
+1905 GDQSRYG

-1920 EVGSSQDKDGSKL
+1920 EVTTSQDKDRSKL
-1933 TFQLG
+1933 KFQLG

-1945 KDNNWTGLKSEPGVV
+1945 KDNNWTGLKSEPGFV

-1965 RNTVSNSMSFMPK
+1965 RNTANNTMGFMPK

-1988 GGANAQSPLINTKGV
+1988 EGANAQSPLINTKGV
-2003 TIQKIEPRV
+2003 TIQAIEPRV

-2018 DGSITTD
+2018 DGTIKTD

-2043 DNQGANSNP
+2043 DNQGSSSNP

-2077 TSYVYNSGEFNL
+2077 TSYVYNSGSFNL
-2089 QLYDAQGMPT
+2089 QLYDAQGLPT
-2099 SKVWISIMR
+2099 NKVWISIMR

-2113 QCRKVGIGWKSDN
+2113 QCRKVGIGWKSSAE
-2126 QEKRLDFLFD
+2126 EKRLDFLFD

-2146 NLVELDIG
+2146 NLIELDIG
-2154 IPVSDPTDFSKYS
+2154 IPISDPTNFSKYS

-2175 SYNAGSVTI
+2175 SYNAGAVTI

-2191 DSEGYVQYTGQA
+2191 DSLGYVQYTGQA
-2203 VIQTSGFGIGA
+2203 VIQTASFGIGA

-2234 APLGGPPFFFVNGL
+2234 APLGGPPFFFINGL

-2272 AGIENPVALGGKDGQ
+2272 AGIENPASLGGKDGQ
-2287 PPSAEEAL
+2287 PPTAEEAL

-2308 SYWVAAGIMFSSFQ
+2308 SYWIAAGIMFSSFQ
-2322 LINSKAV
+2322 LIDSKAV

-2361 IAFKVTYKM
+2361 IAFKVTYKV

-2390 NCKLT
+2390 NCRLT

-2406 QSSTGAR
+2406 QPSTGAK
-2413 AGEFVFTLGGYNPAF
+2413 AGEFVFTLGGYNAAF
-2428 KKPDYFPD
+2428 KKPGYFPD
-2436 EPRLGFSWS
+2436 VPRLGFSWS

-2545 ISFTVRFGATSS
+2545 ISFTVKFGATGTS
-2557 GPNDSRIID
+2557 PNDTRIID

-2575 PKDQAPAAPPQQQPE
+2575 PKDQAPAAAPQQQPE
-2590 TALLRKSNAG
+2590 STLLKRANAG
-2600 VKTAAQDAVPVQQV
+2600 IKTAAQDTVPVQQV
-2614 SHIKQSAG
+2614 SHIKQTSG
-2622 LIKEL
+2622 LIKEI
-2627 PNPNADVSK
+2627 PNPDAAVSK
-2636 VSPSLWQITADGFA
+2636 TSPVLWQITADGFA
-2650 FNVSTIVPLNSITI
+2650 FDVSTVVPLNSITI
-2664 NGIAQP
+2664 NGVAQP

-2694 TLDFKLYYN
+2694 TLDFKMYYN

-2716 AELNGVPES
+2716 GDLNGVPES

-2730 NNGKTAVDSK
+2730 NNGKTSIDSK
-2740 IIPGALVGLSAK
+2740 IIPNALVGLSAR

-2759 LPKGG
+2759 LPNGG

-2780 RKLTLADNP
+2780 RKLTLANNP
-2789 QLHPASPAIQ
+2789 ELHPASPAIQ
-2799 TTTSLRVIED
+2799 TTTSLTVIED
-2809 TVMKDDVVKVR
+2809 TVMKDDVVMVR

-2825 AVVSAGINVLTDGRL
+2825 AIVSAGINVLTDGRL
-2840 DQMAAYAISTFQSF
+2840 DQMAAYAIATFQSY
-2854 PMLGELGSLGYQK
+2854 PMLGELGSLGYQQP
-2867 ILTAADTRTFK
+2867 TAAVEAPTFTRAT
-2878 RAAPAQLRSEPII
+2878 RSQLQDEPIASM
-2891 PVPVTTKAVIV
+2891 PVTTKAVII
-2902 QYARPELPTPVFMA
+2902 QYARPEVATPVFMA
-2916 ASLTDIKRV
+2916 ASLTDIKLV
-2925 RPVKGMMYHDDIK
+2925 HPVNGTLYDEHTVARS
-2938 NHLLFSAAKQGSRL
+2938 LFNAVKQGRGL
-2952 RSASDD
+2952 REAADE
-2958 NKQEHELYP
+2958 NKQEHDLYP
-2967 GVSVIMD
+2967 GVSVMID
-2974 VDPYGPA
+2974 VDPNGA
-2981 ATIEFNGELPLFAS
+2981 APMLELNGDLPVFTS
-2995 WFDEHNQLIGS
+2995 WFDEHNQLLGS
-3006 ELLQA
+3006 ELLHA
-3011 NKQLPE
+3011 SKQLPQ
-3017 GVCSIILIGINT
+3017 GVSSIIVIGVNT
-3029 EILQL
+3029 DVLQL
-3034 PYAYGWHT
+3034 PFAYGWHT

-3049 NPNALIGTGVIVI
+3049 NPNALIGTGVVVI
-3062 PDSPIRIDSHGTSH
+3062 PDSPIRINSHGSSH
-3076 SYGLITGEK
+3076 GYGLITGQK
-3085 MAENN
+3085 MADNN
-3090 RIVRDEKSVQAGI
+3090 QIVRAEKTMQAGI
-3103 KTIMRSELRTIAV
+3103 KTLLPSDLHTIAV
-3116 LAEKKQDADF
+3116 LADKPQGADF
-3126 DSSTIEVEVRIDNAG
+3126 DTSTIEVEIRIDNNG
-3141 IPEYRKLQASAVI
+3141 VPEYRTLQGSKVI
-3154 NGLNEAAVLFD
+3154 NGFNESAVLYEV
-3165 IPSGTGHS
+3165 PSGTGYS
-3173 YNTVYAQPLGNAFI
+3173 YNLIYAQPSSDAFI
-3187 TGVFGLQ
+3187 TGVFGMQ
-3194 ESVQEV
+3194 ETVDEV
-3200 EQQWEQ
+3200 AKQWEQ
-3206 IVLQPAIPYPYV
+3206 IVLQPAIPYPYTV
-3218 MPQKHTLITI
+3218 PQKHTLITI